1 MEEARM
7 EDECN
12 TETNGT
18 HLEER
23 ETEDAHVMDE
33 RESNSPTEVAP
44 ALIAVHPF
52 DESVAVAVGPE
63 IRVFDLGKNSS
74 VSLADDSKGML
85 HKDSIRAMRFSERGK
100 LLVSA
105 GDDKLVKIWSAESWK
120 CLGTVNSEKRVSAVA
135 LSKDE
140 LYVCFADKFGVVWVV
155 EIAGI
160 AENQALSNSKAVA
173 VFAHYCSII
182 TSLEF
187 SPDGRFIVSADR
199 DFKIRVSVFPN
210 NPLNGVHE
218 IQSFC
223 LGHSEFVSC
232 LTFVHNSA
240 FPEGFLVSGSGDSTV
255 CLWDVTSGS
264 LLCKSEVGREADLSE
279 ECHPAVTDLCAT
291 SDGSLVAVAIQ
302 RQLLFVLFSLQG
314 ILLLSCDLSARVLSV
329 LKMIPIPGETFIP
342 TNLGMSSSGDLLWMV
357 TGASN
362 LPRSKATSLARVRVM
377 SGFKKPA
384 SNEAYLEPRVLEDR
398 EIPGGEQLL
407 EKLQGSISA
416 ESDIFSAVADAV
428 NTAMSNLLRK
438 KQYSDEIREFRKKT
452 RNDKKFK
459 Q

>member
-1 MEEARM
+1 M
-7 EDECN
+7 EDECK
-12 TETNGT
+12 TETNAT

-74 VSLADDSKGML
+74 VSSADDSKEM

-105 GDDKLVKIWSAESWK
+105 GDDKLVKIWSAASWK

-135 LSKDE
+135 VSKDE

-302 RQLLFVLFSLQG
+302 SLQG

-362 LPRSKATSLARVRVM
+362 LPHSKATSLARVRVM

-384 SNEAYLEPRVLEDR
+384 SNEADLKPQVLEDR

-416 ESDIFSAVADAV
+416 ESGILSAAADAV

-438 KQYSDEIREFRKKT
+438 KQYSHEKREFRKKT